1 MYIALV
7 MSPEGKPSPVWEN
20 EDCDEMKTW
29 DDIASARADTQK
41 MPIAVAR
48 EIIILDTDYGQ

>member
-7 MSPEGKPSPVWEN
+7 MSPDGKPFPIWDN
-20 EDCDEMKTW
+20 EDCDELKTW

-48 EIIILDTDYGQ
+48 EIIILDTGDGR